1 MFLQFCRMSL
11 LATSKPHIFHQ
22 HVSPVPLQL
31 VLIYTKR
38 YYLCLTWH
46 LGAGN
51 RKESRS
57 YPDTTCSS
65 VWKRPDVPLF
75 GQGGTFKQKRVI
87 VLFLSKLWKSVA
99 VSLQLLKRLCK
110 YLEEMSDF
118 RSVELFWSQLWGCV
132 SDGWNTDPHRDGHT
146 KKATNTL
153 WCQISTLKTIK
164 ILHSGRNLWLIIWT
178 NKHSPLCCQ
187 TSIVLFPP
195 EPCR

>member
-22 HVSPVPLQL
+22 HVSTVPLQL

-38 YYLCLTWH
+38 YYLCLTWY

-65 VWKRPDVPLF
+65 VWKRPDLPLF
-75 GQGGTFKQKRVI
+75 GQGGPFNQERKI

-99 VSLQLLKRLCK
+99 VSLQLLKHLCK
-110 YLEEMSDF
+110 YLGEMSDF
-118 RSVELFWSQLWGCV
+118 MDFMLAEIFWNQLWGCV
-132 SDGWNTDPHRDGHT
+132 WRLKVCQTDSWNMTSKFQNTSFSNTHRDAH
-146 KKATNTL
+146 
-153 WCQISTLKTIK
+153 WCFHNMWNQKNIYYGVNGGRVK
-164 ILHSGRNLWLIIWT
+164 INY
-178 NKHSPLCCQ
+178 
-187 TSIVLFPP
+187 V
-195 EPCR
+195 